1 MFTPC
6 CSGREPT
13 IAKELGTAG
22 PNPHLS
28 HPCSHKTV
36 YADKR
41 TDNSIE
47 RRALNY

>member
-22 PNPHLS
+22 LNPYLS
-28 HPCSHKTV
+28 HPRSHKTV

-41 TDNSIE
+41 TDNRIKCC
-47 RRALNY
+47 ALNY